1 MFETT
6 PFWTVNFFLFI
17 TLGFSSFYLFLN
29 KPKKFLLNNS
39 IDRSTDSDYS
49 KLCKKYGFE
58 EIKKIETLLFN
69 QMPLPKDA
77 RIAPDKSLILGEG
90 DNWAGRIELS
100 SSMEPLEAS
109 TFFTTEYIKYGWS
122 LISSTKSKFTIL
134 VFASNTRTLTLE
146 ISEGGPLAAKSMI
159 VMTVAPKVQ
168 NPSIP
173 DSKK

>member
-1 MFETT
+1 MKKIIYF
-6 PFWTVNFFLFI
+6 VSFLFLSACAS
-17 TLGFSSFYLFLN
+17 TNNLGDL
-29 KPKKFLLNNS
+29 
-39 IDRSTDSDYS
+39 S
-49 KLCKKYGFE
+49 KRFE

-77 RIAPDKSLILGEG
+77 LISPDKSLILGEG

-109 TFFTTEYIKYGWS
+109 AFFTTEYPKHNWQ
-122 LISSTKSKFTIL
+122 LISSTKAKLSIL
-134 VFASNTRTLTLE
+134 VFTSNTRTLTLE
-146 ISEGGPLAAKSMI
+146 ITEGGPLAAKSMI

-168 NPSIP
+168 NQVSP

>member
-1 MFETT
+1 MNKVINYLLISFFCLGIVSCATT
-6 PFWTVNFFLFI
+6 DNL
-17 TLGFSSFYLFLN
+17 
-29 KPKKFLLNNS
+29 
-39 IDRSTDSDYS
+39 SDLS
-49 KLCKKYGFE
+49 KRFE

-77 RIAPDKSLILGEG
+77 RISPDKSLILGEG

-109 TFFTTEYIKYGWS
+109 AFFTTEYPKHNWQ
-122 LISSTKSKFTIL
+122 LISSTKAKLSIL
-134 VFASNTRTLTLE
+134 VFTSNSRALTLE
-146 ISEGGPLAAKSMI
+146 ITEGGPLAAKSMI

-168 NPSIP
+168 SQATP

>member
-1 MFETT
+1 MKNLFQKTLFVLLAFTLLSCATT
-6 PFWTVNFFLFI
+6 DN
-17 TLGFSSFYLFLN
+17 LGDL
-29 KPKKFLLNNS
+29 
-39 IDRSTDSDYS
+39 S
-49 KLCKKYGFE
+49 KRFE
-58 EIKKIETLLFN
+58 EVKKIETLLFN

-109 TFFTTEYIKYGWS
+109 AFFTTEYPKHNWQ
-122 LISSTKSKFTIL
+122 LISSTKAKLSIL
-134 VFASNTRTLTLE
+134 VFTSNTRTLTLE
-146 ISEGGPLAAKSMI
+146 ITEGGPLAAKSMI

-168 NPSIP
+168 NQVAP

>member
-1 MFETT
+1 MKQLLIIIFSLTFYGCATT
-6 PFWTVNFFLFI
+6 DN
-17 TLGFSSFYLFLN
+17 LGDL
-29 KPKKFLLNNS
+29 
-39 IDRSTDSDYS
+39 S
-49 KLCKKYGFE
+49 KRFE

-77 RIAPDKSLILGEG
+77 RISPDKSLILGEG

-109 TFFTTEYIKYGWS
+109 AFFITEYPKHGWQ
-122 LISSTKSKFTIL
+122 LISSTKAKLSII
-134 VFASNTRTLTLE
+134 VFSSSTRTLTLE
-146 ISEGGPLAAKSMI
+146 ITEGGPLAAKSMI

-168 NPSIP
+168 NQVIP